1 MPLAFKGLYRFD
13 EFEVDA
19 SKRAFLRNGAPIL
32 ISPKAF
38 EVLLYLV
45 ANPGRV
51 VTKEELLHAVWP
63 DSFVEES
70 NLAQHVSWLR
80 KRLADKSNYVVTVP
94 GRGYQFTAPVRTEV
108 PAGPSIAVILDG
120 RALPLDAPI
129 LPENSASDSDS
140 SSDGELS
147 SSDDATPFATEH
159 HRSCKI
165 VGGGAALGPLRPR

>member
-51 VTKEELLHAVWP
+51 VTKEELLKAVWP

-80 KRLADKSNYVVTVP
+80 KGLADKSNYVVTVP
-94 GRGYQFTAPVRTEV
+94 GRGYQFTAEVRTEV
-108 PAGPSIAVILDG
+108 PPHRSIALIFDG
-120 RALPLDAPI
+120 RALPLDAPASA
-129 LPENSASDSDS
+129 ENFAPGSELDRAGERS
-140 SSDGELS
+140 SSED
-147 SSDDATPFATEH
+147 
-159 HRSCKI
+159 
-165 VGGGAALGPLRPR
+165 